1 MYFLISCITHIL
13 TLTLKL
19 FIFILISHTQIDRVA
34 TFIKLKIIG
43 TCIDLEC

>member
-1 MYFLISCITHIL
+1 MYFLISYITHI
-13 TLTLKL
+13 LTLKL

-34 TFIKLKIIG
+34 NFMKLKIIG